1 MKSYNQRGAVGRL
14 DPGHG
19 WPFAKWFS
27 WPKPCPENIT
37 RQPHRKGLQTRW
49 ISAGTGWNVRP
60 PERKA
65 WGGRTCVRGAN
76 RRCCLQCQCLVFT
89 SVEHGVWQPGPIPLS
104 WLLQTAPE
112 DSCYPHS
119 PPFYCSS
126 SPLCVTRSIKAEV
139 YFGFLFFNIKR
150 GFPPPT

>member
-19 WPFAKWFS
+19 WPFAKCFS

-76 RRCCLQCQCLVFT
+76 RCCLQCQLFGLYLNGTQGLAAWACTSFPASPNSPWGQLLSSLSSILSLVIPFMCHKKEQ
-89 SVEHGVWQPGPIPLS
+89 SRGVFW
-104 WLLQTAPE
+104 
-112 DSCYPHS
+112 
-119 PPFYCSS
+119 
-126 SPLCVTRSIKAEV
+126 
-139 YFGFLFFNIKR
+139 FFV
-150 GFPPPT
+150 F